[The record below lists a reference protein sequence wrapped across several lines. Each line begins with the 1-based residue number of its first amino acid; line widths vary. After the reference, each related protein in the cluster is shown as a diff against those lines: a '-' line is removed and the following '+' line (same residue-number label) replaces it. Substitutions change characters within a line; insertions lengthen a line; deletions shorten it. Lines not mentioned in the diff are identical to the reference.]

1 MPVQSNGFEVEDMF
15 KAINKHAEGMHK
27 LTKEAYAS
35 AQESVGYFTKLIDEF
50 GQTLEAKIASVKE
63 KDKSNNWRQMLE
75 SLGFIDEY
83 MQTDVFDNL
92 IR

>member
-1 MPVQSNGFEVEDMF
+1 MPVQINGFEVEDLF

-27 LTKEAYAS
+27 LAKEVHAS
-35 AQESVGYFTKLIDEF
+35 AQDSVEYFTKLIDEF
-50 GQTLEAKIASVKE
+50 VETLETKIASVKE
-63 KDKSNNWRQMLE
+63 KDKSHNWRQMLE